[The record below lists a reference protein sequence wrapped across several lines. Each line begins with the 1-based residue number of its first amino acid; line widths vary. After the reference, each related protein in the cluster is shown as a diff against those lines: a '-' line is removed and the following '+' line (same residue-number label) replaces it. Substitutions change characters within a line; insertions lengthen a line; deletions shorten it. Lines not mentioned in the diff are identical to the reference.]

1 MTVKD
6 MKEYLD
12 SFKETDLIRVMKVLS
27 AEEVKRLPMGT
38 VVFMVNE
45 KTGSVGRYWIVK
57 SGRKK
62 TIRGILGTYE
72 IKDLEGWHYEIE
84 EEQKDG

>member
-1 MTVKD
+1 MG
-6 MKEYLD
+6 
-12 SFKETDLIRVMKVLS
+12 KVLS
-27 AEEVKRLPMGT
+27 AAQVKKIPLET

-45 KTGSVGRYWIVK
+45 KTGSIARLWIVK

-62 TIRGILGTYE
+62 TLRGILGTYE

-84 EEQKDG
+84 EEQKDE